1 MEPLTMTAAI
11 AFAIE
16 LAIHATKMVAN
27 ETTKT
32 LGKKI
37 SDTLLQKTGDF
48 LNALRKE
55 SPDTVTAIEKAPE
68 QPLDYGKAVLETE
81 AAAKANPEVAQR
93 MQELVAMVETE
104 PLLKDL
110 VDSIKSQTQQT
121 TVINSQKLADEIKN
135 VLQGNTFN
143 GPVTF

>member
-1 MEPLTMTAAI
+1 MEPFTTAAI
-11 AFAIE
+11 AIGSVV
-16 LAIHATKMVAN
+16 ATKAL
-27 ETTKT
+27 E
-32 LGKKI
+32 
-37 SDTLLQKTGDF
+37 KTGEKVGETLWQQTGNF
-48 LNALRKE
+48 LNSLRNE
-55 SPDTVTAIEKAPE
+55 SPDIVTAIEKAPE

-110 VDSIKSQTQQT
+110 VNSIKSQTQQT
-121 TVINSQKLADEIKN
+121 TVINSQKLAEQIKN
-135 VLQGNTFN
+135 VVQGNTFN

>member
-1 MEPLTMTAAI
+1 MEPFTTAAI
-11 AFAIE
+11 AIGSVV
-16 LAIHATKMVAN
+16 ATKAL
-27 ETTKT
+27 E
-32 LGKKI
+32 
-37 SDTLLQKTGDF
+37 KTGEKVAETLWQQTGNF
-48 LNALRKE
+48 LNSLRNE

-68 QPLDYGKAVLETE
+68 RPLDYGKAVLETE

-110 VDSIKSQTQQT
+110 VNSIKSQTQQT
-121 TVINSQKLADEIKN
+121 TVINSQKLAEQIKN
-135 VLQGNTFN
+135 VVQGNTFN

>member
-1 MEPLTMTAAI
+1 MEPFTTAAI
-11 AFAIE
+11 AIGSVV
-16 LAIHATKMVAN
+16 ATKAL
-27 ETTKT
+27 E
-32 LGKKI
+32 
-37 SDTLLQKTGDF
+37 KTGEKVGETLWQQIFNF
-48 LNALRKE
+48 LNSLRNE

-81 AAAKANPEVAQR
+81 AAAKANPEIAQR

-110 VDSIKSQTQQT
+110 VNSIKSQTQQP
-121 TVINSQKLADEIKN
+121 TVINSQKLAEQIKN
-135 VLQGNTFN
+135 VFQGNTFT

>member
-1 MEPLTMTAAI
+1 MEPFTTAAI
-11 AFAIE
+11 AIGSP
-16 LAIHATKMVAN
+16 LATQTIDDMR
-27 ETTKT
+27 KT
-32 LGKKI
+32 VGKKI

-48 LNALRKE
+48 LNSLRNE

-81 AAAKANPEVAQR
+81 AAAKANPEVAKR
-93 MQELVAMVETE
+93 MQELVATVETE

-110 VDSIKSQTQQT
+110 VNSIKSQTQQT
-121 TVINSQKLADEIKN
+121 TVINSQKLAEQIKN
-135 VLQGNTFN
+135 VVQGNTFN

>member
-1 MEPLTMTAAI
+1 
-11 AFAIE
+11 
-16 LAIHATKMVAN
+16 MVAN

-110 VDSIKSQTQQT
+110 VNSIKSQTQQP
-121 TVINSQKLADEIKN
+121 TVINSQKLAEQIKN
-135 VLQGNTFN
+135 VFQGNTFI